1 MKLTHKAYLH
11 LENIYHSPY
20 VLEYWGMK
28 RGLPFIAE
36 LYRQGKQGEDPV
48 ITYKRMSGL
57 DQKQF
62 CDEMFDA
69 YRHFINWDFPRVWK
83 ETRPYANKYT
93 TSLTTLSDG
102 WYGIAPD
109 NCPENYG
116 FNAIP
121 LALPEQG
128 KKVKVEFCGE
138 AGKEGYNAIHT
149 DKADWRYGFV
159 AITEDGKS
167 IYGDVSDNS
176 GKSIIFTAPKVNN
189 LTHLWLVVMGAPT
202 EHWMNPNPEEKM
214 PNGHIASKLQEVNLY
229 KQNAMLARATYVNS
243 RNNTRAII
251 YACIAVL
258 SWSTVATAFKIA
270 LTHLTHF
277 EMLLIASCTSLLI
290 FALLLTFQKK
300 WKLLSALPARQWGYF
315 ALLGLLNPVAY
326 YLVLFKAYD
335 LLPAQVAQPINYA
348 WPIVLLILL
357 ALFAR
362 QPIPPKKY
370 IGMFISLG
378 GVVLI
383 SVGTG
388 QSGGMDIPVHGL
400 LLAALSALLWAMYW
414 MINNKFKDRTD
425 GSVALFM
432 SFLFGTAY
440 LLVGA
445 MIVGVHLNTLPGIL
459 SGMYVGGFEI
469 GIPFIFSVLPCGKLR
484 IRHWS
489 ISFATCLLSCLCSL
503 LQSYWV
509 NKLCLQRI
517 SASY

>member
-1 MKLTHKAYLH
+1 
-11 LENIYHSPY
+11 
-20 VLEYWGMK
+20 
-28 RGLPFIAE
+28 
-36 LYRQGKQGEDPV
+36 
-48 ITYKRMSGL
+48 
-57 DQKQF
+57 
-62 CDEMFDA
+62 
-69 YRHFINWDFPRVWK
+69 
-83 ETRPYANKYT
+83 
-93 TSLTTLSDG
+93 
-102 WYGIAPD
+102 
-109 NCPENYG
+109 
-116 FNAIP
+116 
-121 LALPEQG
+121 
-128 KKVKVEFCGE
+128 
-138 AGKEGYNAIHT
+138 
-149 DKADWRYGFV
+149 
-159 AITEDGKS
+159 
-167 IYGDVSDNS
+167 
-176 GKSIIFTAPKVNN
+176 
-189 LTHLWLVVMGAPT
+189 
-202 EHWMNPNPEEKM
+202 
-214 PNGHIASKLQEVNLY
+214 
-229 KQNAMLARATYVNS
+229 MLARATYVNC

-335 LLPAQVAQPINYA
+335 LLPAQVAQPINYV

-459 SGMYVGGFEI
+459 SGMYVGGL
-469 GIPFIFSVLPCGKLR
+469 SLPEL
-484 IRHWS
+484 
-489 ISFATCLLSCLCSL
+489 
-503 LQSYWV
+503 
-509 NKLCLQRI
+509 
-517 SASY
+517 